1 MYLATEVMAMD
12 WNVGKKK
19 IRGKGKRGRE
29 GRGGKDGEGID
40 PK

>member
-12 WNVGKKK
+12 WNVDKK

-29 GRGGKDGEGID
+29 GRGGKGGEGID